1 MLNTE
6 INGLL
11 ARIFIVAL
19 TMVAMGLVMVSSS
32 SMALSDHGYGSM
44 SYHTYAHLARVCL
57 GVFLAYIISNVGI
70 KVLRL
75 LSPSLMLAGL
85 ILSALVFVPGLSVDV
100 NGASRWLRVG
110 PLVFQPYDLFK
121 LGFILFFSYALD
133 RYFVKNN
140 YDGLRMSVAV
150 LVTVSFMLLSQPD
163 FGSLSLLVSVVLL
176 LVILVTGVTKNL
188 IYGGLL
194 LAASFVWLIVS
205 EPYRMKR
212 MATFFDPWSDRYG
225 SGFQLIQAM
234 VAEGSGGITG
244 IGLGESIQ
252 KMLYLPE
259 AHTDFLFSV
268 LSEELGF
275 VGCLFVIILYVAMVA
290 KIFFIGIRAE
300 KAGLKFGA
308 YLSYGISICLGLQA
322 FLNIGVNMGALPT
335 KGLTLPFISYG
346 GNSILS
352 LSFAVGLVLRVYR
365 EYQMGDAVDS
375 KIKAGKRSK
384 NNARRKA

>member
-85 ILSALVFVPGLSVDV
+85 VLSALVFVPGLSVDV

-121 LGFILFFSYALD
+121 LGFILYFSYALD

-140 YDGLRMSVAV
+140 YDGLRVSIAV
-150 LVTVSFMLLSQPD
+150 LAMISFMLLSQPD

-176 LVILVTGVTKNL
+176 IVILVTGFTKNL
-188 IYGGLL
+188 VYGGLVL
-194 LAASFVWLIVS
+194 TVSFVWLIIS

-212 MATFFDPWSDRYG
+212 MATLFDPWSDRYG

-259 AHTDFLFSV
+259 AHTDFTVSVFAEEVGLVGVLFAVLLSV
-268 LSEELGF
+268 YLYALLMRLSF
-275 VGCLFVIILYVAMVA
+275 VLRNNEYLFECYVVFLVA
-290 KIFFIGIRAE
+290 NFIFI
-300 KAGLKFGA
+300 
-308 YLSYGISICLGLQA
+308 Q
-322 FLNIGVNMGALPT
+322 FLFNVGVNYGLLPT
-335 KGLTLPFISYG
+335 KGITLPFMGYG
-346 GNSILS
+346 GTSVVSHIVMIGMVMS
-352 LSFAVGLVLRVYR
+352 LKKLPIN
-365 EYQMGDAVDS
+365 DANKSSYYADMRG
-375 KIKAGKRSK
+375 AGYMPVT
-384 NNARRKA
+384 